1 MNQFKRTQ
9 VVMLPTEDRCFIF
22 MNKNKTWLKSSN
34 VILDD
39 HPVERNQHL
48 YIISDDEIK
57 EGDWCYCSKENRCI
71 KNEMHTNVPSTRK
84 KIIATTDSSLNKKHD
99 CDCGAT
105 TYEGCSQCLEILPQP
120 SQQFIEKYIESYN
133 KGEIITD
140 VLLEYEKNVE
150 MRQGYPKPS
159 TANGKTE
166 WNYDKITSY
175 NLKVNPKDNTI
186 TIKKLKDSW
195 NREELIEKLKSILYD
210 SSSLVYTLPDNTV
223 ESIDYELFNNWIKDN
238 L

>member
-1 MNQFKRTQ
+1 MLKKAQ

-48 YIISDDEIK
+48 YIVSDDEIK
-57 EGDWCYCSKENRCI
+57 EGDWFIQTHQAIQTLVQCDKQNVEAI
-71 KNEMHTNVPSTRK
+71 KHFQSNVLKAK
-84 KIIATTDSSLNKKHD
+84 KIIATTDTSLRINSELSNSNSIKF
-99 CDCGAT
+99 
-105 TYEGCSQCLEILPQP
+105 QLPQP

-133 KGEIITD
+133 KGNVIID
-140 VLLEYEKNVE
+140 VLVE
-150 MRQGYPKPS
+150 LLS
-159 TANGKTE
+159 E
-166 WNYDKITSY
+166 ESY
-175 NLKVNPKDNTI
+175 GCDLAYYGLIEPEIKVNLKDNTI
-186 TIKKLKDSW
+186 TIKKLKDNW

-210 SSSLVYTLPDNTV
+210 SSSLVYTFPDNTV
-223 ESIDYELFNNWIKDN
+223 ESIDDELFNNWIKDN